1 MADPKLRFRFR
12 EPTVDTNL
20 PISDG
25 TVKVDGF
32 DLEVLSTSEEDRFEA
47 DARDE
52 GFGALVQRKV
62 AGAPDVCIPAFP
74 NRKFRLSY
82 IYVNSAAGIDS
93 PKDLEGRRVGIAGWG
108 NTAGVWAR
116 GALQNYYGVDLTRI
130 EWLAA
135 RPGSAS
141 TAEGIEIGE
150 LRGDLNALLVQ
161 GALDAVIEPN
171 VLPAITQRDARVRRL
186 FPDYKA
192 EEQKYFRET
201 GIFPIS
207 HAVTL
212 TQEFVDRHP
221 EAPVALLKA
230 FRKAR
235 DLAFYRIQGP
245 DPQYMV
251 MSWASAAVDEQRA
264 LMGDDYWA
272 YNIENNRRSLE
283 ALTLFAH
290 QQGLTPHQVDYES
303 FFSPEAAALPG
314 V

>member
-1 MADPKLRFRFR
+1 MPNPKLRFRFR

-25 TVKVDGF
+25 TVKVEGF
-32 DLEVLSTSEEDRFEA
+32 DLEVMDVSEEERFGA

-52 GFGALVQRKV
+52 GFGALLQRKV
-62 AGAPDVCIPAFP
+62 QGAPDVCIPAFP

-82 IYVNSAAGIDS
+82 IYVNAAAGIDS
-93 PKDLEGRRVGIAGWG
+93 PKDLEGKRVGIPGWG

-116 GALQNYYGVDLTRI
+116 GALQNYYGVDLTAVR
-130 EWLAA
+130 WRSA
-135 RPGSAS
+135 RPGAGS
-141 TAEGIEIGE
+141 TAAGIEIGK
-150 LRGDLNALLVQ
+150 LDGDLNAMLVE

-171 VLPAITQRDARVRRL
+171 VLPAITDRDPRVRRL

-192 EEQKYFRET
+192 EEQRYFRDT

-212 TQEFVDRHP
+212 TREFVDRHP
-221 EAPVALLKA
+221 QAPVALLEA

-235 DLAFYRIQGP
+235 DLAFYRILGP

-264 LMGDDYWA
+264 LMGDDYWP
-272 YNIENNRRSLE
+272 YNLERNRRSLE
-283 ALTLFAH
+283 ALTQFAH
-290 QQGLTPHQVDYES
+290 QQGLTPHRVDYES

-314 V
+314 A

>member
-1 MADPKLRFRFR
+1 MPDPKLRFRFR

-25 TVKVDGF
+25 TVKVEGF
-32 DLEVLSTSEEDRFEA
+32 DLEVMQVGEEARFEA

-52 GFGALVQRKV
+52 GFGTLLQRKV
-62 AGAPDVCIPAFP
+62 EDAPDVCIPAFP

-82 IYVNSAAGIDS
+82 IYVNAAAGIEA
-93 PKDLEGRRVGIAGWG
+93 PKDLEGKRVGIPAWG

-116 GALQNYYGVDLTRI
+116 GALQNYYEVDLTTIR
-130 EWLAA
+130 WLAV
-135 RPGSAS
+135 RPDAGT
-141 TAEGIEIGE
+141 TAPGIEIGK
-150 LRGDLNALLVQ
+150 LPGGLNDMLVQ
-161 GALDAVIEPN
+161 GELDAVIEPN
-171 VLPAITQRDARVRRL
+171 VLPSITERDQRVRRL

-192 EEQKYFRET
+192 EEQRYFKET

-212 TQEFVDRHP
+212 RRDFVERHP
-221 EAPVALLKA
+221 QAPVALLEA

-235 DLAFYRIQGP
+235 DIAFYRILGP

-251 MSWASAAVDEQRA
+251 MSWATAAVDEQRA
-264 LMGDDYWA
+264 LMGDDYWP
-272 YNIENNRRSLE
+272 YNLERNRRSLE
-283 ALTLFAH
+283 ALTQFAH
-290 QQGLTPHQVDYES
+290 QQGLTPHRVDYES

-314 V
+314 A

>member
-1 MADPKLRFRFR
+1 MPNPKLRFRFR

-25 TVKVDGF
+25 TVKVEGF
-32 DLEVLSTSEEDRFEA
+32 DLEVMDVSEEERFGA

-52 GFGALVQRKV
+52 GFGALLQRKV
-62 AGAPDVCIPAFP
+62 EGAPDVCIPAFP

-82 IYVNSAAGIDS
+82 IYVNAAAGIDS
-93 PKDLEGRRVGIAGWG
+93 PKDLEGKRVGIPGWG

-116 GALQNYYGVDLTRI
+116 GALQNYYGVDLTAVR
-130 EWLAA
+130 WRSA
-135 RPGSAS
+135 RPGAGS
-141 TAEGIEIGE
+141 TAAGIEIGK
-150 LRGDLNALLVQ
+150 LDGDLNAMLVE

-171 VLPAITQRDARVRRL
+171 VLPAITDRDPRVRRL

-192 EEQKYFRET
+192 EEQRYFRDT

-221 EAPVALLKA
+221 QAPVALLEA

-235 DLAFYRIQGP
+235 DLAFYRILGP

-264 LMGDDYWA
+264 LMGDDYWP
-272 YNIENNRRSLE
+272 YNLERNRRSLE
-283 ALTLFAH
+283 ALTQFAH
-290 QQGLTPHQVDYES
+290 QQGLTPHRVDYES
-303 FFSPEAAALPG
+303 FFSPEAASLPG
-314 V
+314 A

>member
-1 MADPKLRFRFR
+1 MSVPKIRFRFR

-25 TVKVDGF
+25 TIKIEGF
-32 DLEVLSTSEEDRFEA
+32 ELEVMDTPEAGRFAA

-62 AGAPDVCIPAFP
+62 RGAPDVCIPAFP

-82 IYVNSAAGIDS
+82 IYVNSNAGIKK
-93 PKDLEGRRVGIAGWG
+93 PKDLEGKRVGILGWG

-116 GALQNYYGVDLTRI
+116 GALQNYYDVDLTKLQ
-130 EWLAA
+130 WFSA
-135 RPGSAS
+135 RPEESPA
-141 TAEGIEIGE
+141 APGIVIQKLE
-150 LRGDLNALLVQ
+150 GDLDSMLLDSR
-161 GALDAVIEPN
+161 LDAVIDPN
-171 VLPAITQRDARVRRL
+171 VPAAITQRDSRVHRL

-192 EEQKYFRET
+192 EEQKYYRDT

-212 TQEFVDRHP
+212 SQEFVDAHP
-221 EAPVALLKA
+221 ESPVALLQA

-235 DLAFYRIQGP
+235 DEAFYRIMGP
-245 DPQYMV
+245 DPQYLII
-251 MSWASAAVDEQRA
+251 SWVAAAVEEQRA
-264 LMGDDYWA
+264 LMGEDYWP
-272 YNIENNRRSLE
+272 YNVEDNRHSLE
-283 ALTLFAH
+283 ALTLFAY
-290 QQGLTPHQVDYES
+290 QQGLTPYQVDYMS

-314 V
+314 Y

>member
-1 MADPKLRFRFR
+1 MSNPKIRFRFR

-25 TVKVDGF
+25 TVKIEGF
-32 DLEVLSTSEEDRFEA
+32 EVEVMDAPEAGRFAA

-62 AGAPDVCIPAFP
+62 QGAPDVCIPAFP

-82 IYVNSAAGIDS
+82 IYVNSNAGIKK
-93 PKDLEGRRVGIAGWG
+93 PKDLEGKRVGILGWG

-116 GALQNYYGVDLTRI
+116 GALQNYYGVDLTKLQ
-130 EWLAA
+130 WFAA
-135 RPGSAS
+135 RPGESP
-141 TAEGIEIGE
+141 TAPGIVIQKLE
-150 LRGDLNALLVQ
+150 GDLDSMLLD
-161 GALDAVIEPN
+161 GGLDAVIDPN
-171 VLPAITQRDARVRRL
+171 VPAAITQRDPRVQRL

-192 EEQKYFRET
+192 EEQKYYRDT

-212 TQEFVDRHP
+212 TQEFVDAHP
-221 EAPVALLKA
+221 ESPVALLKA

-235 DLAFYRIQGP
+235 DEAFYRIMGP
-245 DPQYMV
+245 DPQYLV
-251 MSWASAAVDEQRA
+251 ISWVATAVEEQRA
-264 LMGDDYWA
+264 LMGEDYWP
-272 YNIENNRRSLE
+272 YNVEDNRHSLE

-290 QQGLTPHQVDYES
+290 QQGLTPYQVDYMS

-314 V
+314 Y

>member
-1 MADPKLRFRFR
+1 MPDPKLRFRFR

-25 TVKVDGF
+25 TVKVEGF
-32 DLEVLSTSEEDRFEA
+32 DLEVMDVGEDARFGA

-52 GFGALVQRKV
+52 GFGALLQRKV
-62 AGAPDVCIPAFP
+62 QGAPDVCIPAFP

-82 IYVNSAAGIDS
+82 IYVNAAAGIES
-93 PKDLEGRRVGIAGWG
+93 PKDLEGKRVGIPGWG

-116 GALQNYYGVDLTRI
+116 GALQNYYEVDLTAVR
-130 EWLAA
+130 WLSA
-135 RPGSAS
+135 RPGAAS
-141 TAEGIEIGE
+141 TAPGIEVGK
-150 LRGDLNALLVQ
+150 LDGDLDDMLVQ
-161 GALDAVIEPN
+161 GAIDAVIEPN
-171 VLPAITQRDARVRRL
+171 VLPSITARDPRVRRL

-192 EEQKYFRET
+192 EEQKYFKET

-212 TQEFVDRHP
+212 SQEFVDRHP
-221 EAPVALLKA
+221 QAPVALLEA

-264 LMGDDYWA
+264 LMGDHYWP
-272 YNIENNRRSLE
+272 YNVESNRRSLE
-283 ALTLFAH
+283 ALTLFGH
-290 QQGLTPHQVDYES
+290 QQGLTPHRVDYES

-314 V
+314 A

>member
-1 MADPKLRFRFR
+1 MSKPKIRFRFR

-25 TVKVDGF
+25 TIEIEGF
-32 DLEVLSTSEEDRFEA
+32 ELEVMDTPEAGRFAA

-62 AGAPDVCIPAFP
+62 QGAPDVCIPAFP

-82 IYVNSAAGIDS
+82 IYVNSNAGIKK
-93 PKDLEGRRVGIAGWG
+93 PKDLEGRRVGILGWG

-116 GALQNYYGVDLTRI
+116 GALQNYYGVDLTKLQ
-130 EWLAA
+130 WFAA
-135 RPGSAS
+135 RPGERP
-141 TAEGIEIGE
+141 TAPGIVIQKLEGN
-150 LRGDLNALLVQ
+150 LDSMLLD
-161 GALDAVIEPN
+161 GGLDAVIDPN
-171 VLPAITQRDARVRRL
+171 VPAAITRRDSRVHRL

-192 EEQKYFRET
+192 EEQKYYRDT

-212 TQEFVDRHP
+212 TQEFVDAHP
-221 EAPVALLKA
+221 ESPVALLEA

-235 DLAFYRIQGP
+235 DEAFYRIMGP
-245 DPQYMV
+245 DPQYLV
-251 MSWASAAVDEQRA
+251 ISWVSAAVEEQRA
-264 LMGDDYWA
+264 LMGEDYWP
-272 YNIENNRRSLE
+272 YNVEDNRHSLE
-283 ALTLFAH
+283 ALTLFAY
-290 QQGLTPHQVDYES
+290 QQGLTPYQVDYMS

-314 V
+314 Y